1 MTPFRDAMCFI
12 DGDTGQLALG
22 VDGLEAATKGLAE
35 SIFGSNVEEAGARV
49 TYMKRVNQI
58 SCNGKTV

>member
-22 VDGLEAATKGLAE
+22 VDGLEAAAERLAE
-35 SIFGSNVEEAGARV
+35 SILGSNVEEAGARV

-58 SCNGKTV
+58 SYNEKTV